1 MALFERLADHWAK
14 NGGQVMA
21 VEPGNEQPAR
31 FLRAADGAALA
42 YRQRP
47 GGGPGVFFLGG
58 FNSDMRGNKATAL
71 DRWCRSGGR
80 AFTRFDYRGHGESGG
95 RLADGTIGAWL
106 DDATRVLDTAAEGPQ
121 VFVGSS
127 LGGWL
132 ALLLARRRPE
142 RCAGL
147 LLLAPAAD
155 FTERLLPQQLG
166 PARLAQL
173 AAEGACE
180 LPSDYPGERPYVI
193 GEALLREGRAHCLLD
208 GSTLSLPVPVRI
220 IHGTA
225 DASVPASESL
235 ALLDALEGDVALTL
249 VKHADHRLSTPA
261 DTARMLRRL
270 EELLAR

>member
-1 MALFERLADHWAK
+1 MPGRADT
-14 NGGQVMA
+14 
-21 VEPGNEQPAR
+21 EQPAQ
-31 FLRAADGAALA
+31 FLTAADGAALA
-42 YRQRP
+42 YRRQC
-47 GGGPGVFFLGG
+47 GDAPGVFFLGG
-58 FNSDMRGNKATAL
+58 FNSDMCGNKATAL
-71 DRWCRSGGR
+71 DRWCARAGR

-95 RLADGTIGAWL
+95 RLVDGTIGGWL
-106 DDATRVLDTAAEGPQ
+106 DDATRVLDTVAEGAQ
-121 VFVGSS
+121 LFVGSS

-132 ALLLARRRPE
+132 ALLLARRRPA

-166 PARLAQL
+166 AARLAQL
-173 AAEGACE
+173 AAAGACE

-193 GEALLREGRAHCLLD
+193 GEQLLREGRSHCLLD
-208 GSTLSLPVPVRI
+208 GSPLSLPVPVRI

-225 DASVPASESL
+225 DSSVPASESL

-249 VKHADHRLSTPA
+249 VKNADHRLSTAA
-261 DTARMLRRL
+261 DTARMLRQL

>member
-1 MALFERLADHWAK
+1 MPAGAERQQRA
-14 NGGQVMA
+14 QVLSA
-21 VEPGNEQPAR
+21 V
-31 FLRAADGAALA
+31 DGMPLA
-42 YRQRP
+42 YCQQHGRS
-47 GGGPGVFFLGG
+47 PGVFFLGG

-71 DRWCRSGGR
+71 DRWCAGSGR

-95 RLADGTIGAWL
+95 RLVDGTIGAWL
-106 DDATRVLDTAAEGPQ
+106 DDATRVLDAAAEGPQ
-121 VFVGSS
+121 VLVGSS

-155 FTERLLPQQLG
+155 FTERLLPRQLG
-166 PARLAQL
+166 EVRLAQL
-173 AAEGACE
+173 AEEGACE

-193 GEALLREGRAHCLLD
+193 GRQLLEEGRSHCLLD
-208 GSTLSLPVPVRI
+208 RSALSLPVPVRI

-235 ALLDALEGDVALTL
+235 ALLDALAGDVALTL
-249 VKHADHRLSTPA
+249 VMVRDPRLSTPA
-261 DTARMLRRL
+261 DTARMLRQL
-270 EELLAR
+270 EELLAARQSPGGEAIPRRPGAR